1 MRLSVPVQ
9 VCLVVFAWTANAN
22 PRPKRATV
30 CYNDLGCFSNG
41 SPFQSV
47 HRPISFTPDSPS
59 DIATTY
65 TVCTRQD
72 SSGTTIDAT
81 NFGSI
86 GTTTFDGARPTK
98 FMVHGFAE
106 FHNQKYQDMK
116 DALLAQGDY
125 NVILVEWKD
134 GAATLYGQAT
144 ANTRIVGAQIAQLI
158 EYLQVSVPA
167 CLGSHVAG
175 YAGERTP
182 GLARITGL
190 DPAEPYFQY
199 TDKVVRLDPTDAL
212 FVDVIHTD
220 VSSFFSVE
228 TGFGMS
234 QPCGHVDYYP
244 NGGYQQP
251 GCSGGGLASVIGG
264 IVTVDVVERVGCNHQ
279 RSVLLFTDTINAGQC
294 PYRGYQCDSEDDF
307 DLSSGKCLPCTGSG
321 CGRMGFHAD
330 DVKPAAGV
338 SLVKYYLNTGD
349 KSPYCRYHY
358 KVTLAISSGRGRE
371 ERGNLFVKLTGSAA
385 SVGGVEIT
393 EESTYIKP
401 GSSHSFIVTSPQ
413 ELGPIQK
420 VALHFEYDSIFW
432 FLTPAIYLDR
442 IDVYSGEAQTSASFC
457 ANAVKVEDDETEV
470 FQNTC

>member
-1 MRLSVPVQ
+1 
-9 VCLVVFAWTANAN
+9 
-22 PRPKRATV
+22 
-30 CYNDLGCFSNG
+30 
-41 SPFQSV
+41 
-47 HRPISFTPDSPS
+47 
-59 DIATTY
+59 
-65 TVCTRQD
+65 
-72 SSGTTIDAT
+72 
-81 NFGSI
+81 
-86 GTTTFDGARPTK
+86 
-98 FMVHGFAE
+98 
-106 FHNQKYQDMK
+106 MK

-158 EYLQVSVPA
+158 EYLQSTTETTA
-167 CLGSHVAG
+167 GDMHIIGHSLGAHVAG

-190 DPAEPYFQY
+190 DPAEPYFQN

-220 VSSFFSVE
+220 VSSFYSVDI
-228 TGFGMS
+228 GLGMS

-251 GCSGGGLASVIGG
+251 GCSSGGLTSVFEGLITG
-264 IVTVDVVERVGCNHQ
+264 DVLEKAGCNHQ
-279 RSVLLFTDTINAGQC
+279 RSVLFFTDSINAGQC

-307 DLSSGKCLPCTGSG
+307 DSGKCLPCTGSG

-358 KVTLAISSGRGRE
+358 KVTLAIASGKGRE

-385 SVGGVEIT
+385 IVGEVEIT
-393 EESTYIKP
+393 EESTYINP
-401 GSSHSFIVTSPQ
+401 GSSYSFIVTSPQ
-413 ELGPIQK
+413 ELGTIQK
-420 VALHFEYDSIFW
+420 VALRFEHDATFFDWGTWGW
-432 FLTPAIYLDR
+432 FRTPAIYLGS
-442 IDVYSGEAQTSASFC
+442 IDVYSGEAQTSKRVHSTMVHGA
-457 ANAVKVEDDETEV
+457 
-470 FQNTC
+470 